1 MKRFVYLAIL
11 FAAVAIVQGCASAS
25 KTSQPS
31 AASTSAPATTDTVVG
46 HRENDNDKKTA
57 HVTSASA
64 VVTGADQVA
73 TVVDLLKGKR
83 VALVVNYTA
92 MVGKIHLADTLRS
105 RGVNILKIMSPEHG
119 FRGNATAGEHVSDG
133 FDTKTGLPVVSLYGK
148 GRKPTPEQLSD
159 IDIVVFDIQDVG
171 VRFFTYIG
179 TLHYVMEA
187 CAENNKKVIVL
198 DRPNPNAS
206 YIDGPMMRKEFET
219 FIGMH
224 AVPVVH
230 GLTVGE
236 YAGMINGEGWL
247 AGQKAC
253 DLEVVQMKNWKHSD
267 DYILPIK
274 PSPNLPNQ
282 QSILLYPSVC
292 FFEGTALSLGRGTQM
307 PFQVIGH
314 PDLKNQP
321 FSFTPVDIPGMA
333 VDPPLEGKLCYG
345 LDLRNVKVE
354 KRVVVSFLINMYQ
367 AFPDKEKFFV
377 EHFGRWAGS
386 NDLAQQIKSGMTE
399 DQIRATWQADLGKY
413 KVMRKKYLLYE

>member
-1 MKRFVYLAIL
+1 MKRFTIIAVL
-11 FAAVAIVQGCASAS
+11 FVFA
-25 KTSQPS
+25 
-31 AASTSAPATTDTVVG
+31 
-46 HRENDNDKKTA
+46 
-57 HVTSASA
+57 VTSGCTSVPKGNHPSTTTPVATAPDA
-64 VVTGADQVA
+64 VVKSDEANRDTRPSPEVTSVAPVTGAGQVA
-73 TVVDLLKGKR
+73 TVVNKLKGKR

-92 MVGKIHLADTLRS
+92 MVGKTHLADTLRAM
-105 RGVNILKIMSPEHG
+105 GVNILKIMSPEHG

-148 GRKPTPEQLSD
+148 GRKPTPEQLAD
-159 IDIVVFDIQDVG
+159 IDVVVFDIQDVG
-171 VRFFTYIG
+171 VRFFTYVG

-187 CAENNKKVIVL
+187 CAENNKQVIVL

-206 YIDGPMMRKEFET
+206 YIDGPMMHKEFET

-224 AVPVVH
+224 PVPVVH

-247 AGQKAC
+247 AGQKQC
-253 DLEVVQMKNWKHSD
+253 NLEVVRMKNWNHSD
-267 DYILPIK
+267 EYVLPIK

-321 FSFTPVDIPGMA
+321 FSFTPVDIPGMS
-333 VDPPLEGKLCYG
+333 VDPPLEGKLCHG
-345 LDLRNVKVE
+345 VDLRNVNVD
-354 KRVVVSFLINMYQ
+354 KRVDISWLISMYK
-367 AFPDKEKFFV
+367 AFPEKDKFFV

-386 NDLAQQIKSGMTE
+386 KDLAEQIRSGMTE
-399 DQIRATWQADLGKY
+399 DQIRATWQPDLEKY
-413 KVMRKKYLLYE
+413 KMMRKKYLLYE